1 MLENDITPSY
11 ILQYIRG
18 ITPAA
23 DDLSAAV
30 EERCRREEVP
40 ILDEEVK
47 SLLRFLLLLKPPRRI
62 LEVGTAYGFSSIFMS
77 QFVAP
82 EGHIDTIE
90 RNPAMWRKAKP
101 NIQSAGLENTITLH
115 IGHAQEILPTLT
127 GPYEVILLDASMGQ
141 YGLFWEEI
149 KRLLCPGGWLLA
161 DNVLHSGMTAK
172 PRLEIPRR
180 QRTIHS
186 RLQAFLR
193 TVLVD
198 EEFAS
203 SLLPIGDGVLLSL
216 RQMRGSEE

>member
-172 PRLEIPRR
+172 PRLEDVYKRQPSEGKLSGRKKPICTSATLGTAPERR
-180 QRTIHS
+180 RPGWHFCSVQKDS
-186 RLQAFLR
+186 
-193 TVLVD
+193 V
-198 EEFAS
+198 
-203 SLLPIGDGVLLSL
+203 
-216 RQMRGSEE
+216 